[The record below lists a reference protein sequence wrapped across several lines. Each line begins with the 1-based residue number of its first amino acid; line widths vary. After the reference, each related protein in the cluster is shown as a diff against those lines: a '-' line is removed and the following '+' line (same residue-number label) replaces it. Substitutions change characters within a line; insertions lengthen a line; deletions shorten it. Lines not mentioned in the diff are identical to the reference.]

1 MKLWLIEQNENTNW
15 DTFDSAV
22 VTAKTA
28 EDARNTYPEHE
39 AMVSARTKWVEGTGW
54 RYFHENGS
62 ILDSHNSCWT
72 IPDNV
77 SVMCIGETVL
87 KEGISVISSFNAG

>member
-28 EDARNTYPEHE
+28 EDARNTYPEYE
-39 AMVSARTKWVEGTGW
+39 AMVSSNTKWVDGQGW
-54 RYFHENGS
+54 RYFHENGIIS
-62 ILDSHNSCWT
+62 NPGYSSWVL
-72 IPDNV
+72 PENV
-77 SVMCIGETVL
+77 RATYIGETEL
-87 KEGISVISSFNAG
+87 KEGLVVISSFNAG